1 MIKAVEEAG
10 IKTARDFHE
19 LEILQTNQQSARKYA
34 NACYSRVKQLLFDD
48 LTKMRPHYNIF
59 ASDGT
64 SVINQEN
71 SEYSFSIHPIDGL
84 ANLSRAIA
92 DFTISIALNH
102 HQDGK
107 SEAISCVIYRV
118 IGSDTYYS
126 EKGFGSFLN
135 NRKIKASNN
144 SKHDQAMIICD
155 HNKDSNL
162 GQGSDLAYRNL
173 GCKTLEIAYL
183 AAGKIDRFII
193 NDENAKNFEPFYLIA
208 QQSGAK
214 IESENNVTTIGN

>member
-34 NACYSRVKQLLFDD
+34 NACYSRVKQLIFDD
-48 LTKMRPHYNIF
+48 LTKMRPNYNIF

-84 ANLSRAIA
+84 TNLSRAIS

-102 HQDGK
+102 HKDGE
-107 SEAISCVIYRV
+107 SESIACVIYRV
-118 IGSDTYYS
+118 IGSDIYYS

-135 NRKIKASNN
+135 NRKIRASNC
-144 SKHDQAMIICD
+144 KEEKALIICD
-155 HNKDSNL
+155 HGKNSIQ
-162 GQGSDLAYRNL
+162 GQGSDLGYRNL

-193 NDENAKNFEPFYLIA
+193 NNKSSKNFEPFYLVA

-214 IESENNVTTIGN
+214 LENEDNVTTIGN